1 MPFQAAC
8 PACNAKINVP
18 DNMAGK
24 KAKCPKCANI
34 FVLPGGAEGISASPV
49 PAAAPAP
56 ARSARPPADD
66 MDFEEAPVRRGR
78 GRDDDYDDP
87 PRRTGGTN
95 GLAIAGM
102 VLGIV
107 GLVLAFIPCVGWIL
121 GIILGI
127 VGAALS
133 GIGLASANKSGSGK
147 GMAISGLILSI
158 LAIVVA
164 ISYWIYVAFVI
175 NTAANQ
181 LNNLK
186 NNIQINDKKINFN
199 DAFKDAFKDAG
210 KINFGNENHPPVP
223 GNAKAIQL
231 GNINPLERKPFQ
243 ISFAV
248 GQKAEIWVKA
258 EMPGDLDLF
267 VRDKNGVQVA
277 GDGGLSKDAY
287 VTFVANSPDPYTVEV
302 ANSAGPN
309 RGTLHHNGK

>member
-1 MPFQAAC
+1 
-8 PACNAKINVP
+8 
-18 DNMAGK
+18 MAGK
-24 KAKCPKCANI
+24 KAKCPKCQNV
-34 FVLPGGAEGISASPV
+34 FVLPGAADAVTTAPPAV
-49 PAAAPAP
+49 AAAPSRP
-56 ARSARPPADD
+56 ARSREDDD
-66 MDFEEAPVRRGR
+66 MAFENDRPARGGR
-78 GRDDDYDDP
+78 GSEDDFDA

-127 VGAALS
+127 VDAALS

-147 GMAISGLILSI
+147 GMAVSGLILSI

-181 LNNLK
+181 LNN
-186 NNIQINDKKINFN
+186 IQINDKKVNFN

-210 KINFGNENHPPVP
+210 KINFNNNNHPPVP
-223 GNAKAIQL
+223 GNAKAVAV

-243 ISFAV
+243 ISFTQ
-248 GQKAEIWVKA
+248 GQKAEIWVKS
-258 EMPGDLDLF
+258 EMEGDVDLF
-267 VRDKNGVQVA
+267 VKDKNGANVA
-277 GDGGLSKDAY
+277 ADGALSKDAY
-287 VTFVANSPDPYTVEV
+287 VTFIANSNEPYTVEV
-302 ANSAGPN
+302 VNSAGPN
-309 RGTLHHNGK
+309 RCTLHHTGK

>member
-18 DNMAGK
+18 DAMAGK

-34 FVLPGGAEGISASPV
+34 FVLPGGEDAISANP
-49 PAAAPAP
+49 APAP
-56 ARSARPPADD
+56 TPARPSRRPADD
-66 MDFEEAPVRRGR
+66 ADFDDAPVRRGR
-78 GRDDDYDDP
+78 GGDDYDA
-87 PRRTGGTN
+87 PRPTGGTN

-133 GIGLASANKSGSGK
+133 GIGLSSANKSGSGK

-164 ISYWIYVAFVI
+164 ISYWIYVAFVF
-175 NTAANQ
+175 NAAANQ

-186 NNIQINDKKINFN
+186 NQIQINDKKVNFN

-210 KINFGNENHPPVP
+210 KIDFGGGNHPPVA
-223 GNAKAIQL
+223 GNAKVVAVGDI
-231 GNINPLERKPFQ
+231 NIGERKQFQ
-243 ISFAV
+243 ISFNP
-248 GQKAEIWVKA
+248 GQKAEIWVKSDL
-258 EMPGDLDLF
+258 PGDVDLF
-267 VRDKNGVQVA
+267 VKDKGGAQVA

-287 VTFVANSPDPYTVEV
+287 VTFVPMFAEPYTVEV

-309 RGTLHHNGK
+309 RCTLHHTGK